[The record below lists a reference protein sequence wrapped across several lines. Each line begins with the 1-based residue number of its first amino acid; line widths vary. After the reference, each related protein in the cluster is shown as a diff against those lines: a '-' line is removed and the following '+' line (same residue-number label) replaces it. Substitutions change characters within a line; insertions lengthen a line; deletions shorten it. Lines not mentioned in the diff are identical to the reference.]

1 MNSGSKRPVGAD
13 GLDFVVG
20 GALGLAAHYFPR
32 RSDDGKTSI
41 RLDDGLYFLSG
52 HVEVWSR
59 WRSLDQAERSR
70 IARLLRFREVEVAN
84 RNVFARLVSELVPG
98 SIPGFR
104 AGEDGQLLV
113 DLGRP
118 PLEYV
123 DECLELL
130 QREREV
136 RPRAA
141 ATVAR
146 SGLFGT
152 PLYLSGPRD
161 GGGRTVDVHYQLE
174 LTEQEAVRETPTVI
188 TPAADAESVRIPVA
202 ELRDLAVRLDT
213 AFGQT
218 HRLESVQRIFDNL
231 VTRPGEEVERVWT
244 LRAGPTQILHAPTG
258 VGKNVLAELVAC
270 WCVEND
276 MVSTLVVPTN
286 AVVVKTAYSI
296 ERSLRALG
304 YDDSVVALTSPR
316 AAQELAEETARNAG
330 TDPLGEWTFTNLAYG
345 CALPSAALTDAAV
358 DSWQPGEEPCDGLRK
373 VRDDGRT
380 GGSRTVCPWKRSC
393 GKFRNVRAAL
403 TASVVVTS
411 HANWQVGTVQV
422 PVEIGGRIEEK
433 LRVEELL
440 LHRSHVVLIDEIDA
454 FQSNMLGRSAR
465 DLVLA
470 DRRSGA
476 RPSPLRRLDN
486 ELADSSGRVDT
497 SVEHQVRAATAQARF
512 LAETYTGHLAE
523 GAFRR
528 SQRGRNPG
536 HPLFGR
542 WLLPRRWDSRLAATL
557 FGIPDDVKLAPEH
570 FEMLQGLFPGEGD
583 PAKLPE
589 WLLPI
594 REALSQVTSLTTGDD
609 AFQPAW
615 AAILQTLA
623 ACPDPQSPLMDPDQ
637 RTVVT
642 DRLVRRAYLEQLRAL
657 LFRFVY
663 AAPQLQASGIT
674 AARDV
679 AEALGQYAEWRAIPY
694 GPLGRSLF
702 AFTEKYDPDRPD
714 EASLRVSG
722 FGGDPHSYV
731 MSVGEVTA
739 LAHFGKPRV
748 VVGLS
753 ATSYFPGA
761 PRHHVFVR
769 PTWWVSDDH
778 SGGVRILS
786 SPVSDGEEFLRVS
799 GTSGKLRSDVL
810 ERLGELLWKKRLAP
824 ALRDL
829 AADPETQHRQR
840 LLLAVTSYDGVR
852 DLANGISNAGVP
864 AEKIVAAVRPDDDLP
879 SQRWTTLPADQL
891 ESFGTKVDGSVLI
904 APLARAERGLNIVD
918 SEGRSLLG
926 SVWLVVR
933 PIPIIDEPTEILA
946 HVHSRAKAAMRATT
960 DPAGALDIVRRV
972 AGQSFDEM
980 FNSLPYFST
989 MPTEIKLG
997 IVAENLAGL
1006 IQLAGRARRGGTL
1019 GEIHLVD
1026 YAFIDSRGRS
1036 DMPHLIAKLRTEWE
1050 REGHLDLMRQ
1060 LYGQTLAEIFD
1071 FAEQREIANESE

>member
-1 MNSGSKRPVGAD
+1 MTPVNKGPVSG
-13 GLDFVVG
+13 GLSFVVG

-32 RSDDGKTSI
+32 RTDDGKTYV
-41 RLDDGLYFLSG
+41 RLDDALYFLSG

-59 WRSLDQAERSR
+59 WHSLEQAERSR

-84 RNVFARLVSELVPG
+84 RNVFARLVNELIPG
-98 SIPGFR
+98 QIPGFR
-104 AGEDGQLLV
+104 MGADDQLLV
-113 DLGRP
+113 DLGCA

-123 DECLELL
+123 DECLGFLL
-130 QREREV
+130 HEREV
-136 RPRAA
+136 RPRAVRA
-141 ATVAR
+141 VAR
-146 SGLFGT
+146 SGLFAT
-152 PLYLSGPRD
+152 PLNLGQRD
-161 GGGRTVDVHYQLE
+161 GGSRTVDVRYRLE
-174 LTEQEAVRETPTVI
+174 LTEKEAVREVPTI
-188 TPAADAESVRIPVA
+188 IGGAADAASVTIPISD
-202 ELRDLAVRLDT
+202 LRDLAVQLDT
-213 AFGQT
+213 AFGQI
-218 HRLESVQRIFDNL
+218 HRLESVNRIFDHL
-231 VTRPGEEVERVWT
+231 GTQPGEEVEDGWA

-258 VGKNVLAELVAC
+258 VGKNVVAELVAC
-270 WCVEND
+270 WCVENN
-276 MVSTLVVPTN
+276 MVASLVVPTN
-286 AVVVKTAYSI
+286 AVVAKTAYSI

-304 YDDSVVALTSPR
+304 HDNAVVALTSPR
-316 AAQELAEETARNAG
+316 SAQKLAEETARNAG

-345 CALPSAALTDAAV
+345 CAMPSAALTDSAV
-358 DSWQPGEEPCDGLRK
+358 DSWQPGQEPCDGLRK
-373 VRDDGRT
+373 VGEDGRA
-380 GGSRTVCPWKRSC
+380 GGSRAVCPWKRSC

-411 HANWQVGTVQV
+411 HPNWHVGVVQV
-422 PVEIGGRIEEK
+422 PTEIDGRIDEN

-440 LHRSHVVLIDEIDA
+440 LRRSHIVLIDEIDA
-454 FQSNMLGRSAR
+454 FQAAMIGRSAR

-486 ELADSSGRVDT
+486 ELADSSGRVDA
-497 SVEHQVRAATAQARF
+497 SVEHEVRAATAQARF

-528 SQRGRNPG
+528 AQRGRNPG

-542 WLLPRRWDSRLAATL
+542 WLLPRRWDARLVATL
-557 FGIPDDVKLAPEH
+557 FGIPEGVAPLPAH
-570 FEMLQGLFPGEGD
+570 YAMLQGLFPGEGD
-583 PAKLPE
+583 PTTVPD

-594 REALSQVTSLTTGDD
+594 REALHRVTSLTTGNDE
-609 AFQPAW
+609 FQPAW
-615 AAILQTLA
+615 ATIAQTLA
-623 ACPDPQSPLMDPDQ
+623 DCPDPHSQLKEVDE
-637 RTVVT
+637 RAVVT
-642 DRLVRRAYLEQLRAL
+642 DRLVRRAYLEQLRSM

-679 AEALGQYAEWRAIPY
+679 AEALGPYAEWRATPY

-714 EASLRVSG
+714 ETSLRVSG
-722 FGGDPHSYV
+722 FGGDPHNYV
-731 MSVGEVTA
+731 TSIGDLTA

-761 PRHHVFVR
+761 PHHHVFTK

-786 SPVSDGEEFLRVS
+786 SPVFDGEDFLRVS
-799 GTSGKLRSDVL
+799 GTNGEARSEVL
-810 ERLGELLWKKRLAP
+810 VRLGEILWKKRLAP

-829 AADPETQHRQR
+829 AADPKALHRQR
-840 LLLAVTSYDGVR
+840 LLLAVTSYEGVR
-852 DLANGISNAGVP
+852 DLADGISNAGVP
-864 AEKIVAAVRPDDDLP
+864 ADKIVAAVRPGDEG
-879 SQRWTTLPADQL
+879 SNRRWTPLPADQL

-904 APLARAERGLNIVD
+904 APLGRAERGLNIVD

-933 PIPIIDEPTEILA
+933 PVPIIDEPAQILA
-946 HVHSRAKAAMRATT
+946 HVHSRATAAVRATT
-960 DPAGALDIVRRV
+960 DPVGVLEIVRRV

-997 IVAENLAGL
+997 IVAENLNGL
-1006 IQLAGRARRGGTL
+1006 IQLAGRARRGGTT

-1026 YAFIDSRGRS
+1026 YAFIDSRGQS
-1036 DMPHLIAKLRTEWE
+1036 DMPRLITKLRTEWQ
-1050 REGHLDLMRQ
+1050 REGHFDLMQR
-1060 LYGQTLAEIFD
+1060 LYGDTLTEILD
-1071 FAEQREIANESE
+1071 FAEQREIASESE